1 LVPESNTNRN
11 DMTDY
16 APDKRPGEDTIARVL
31 DCVGLA
37 FGLGVIVLVANVSL
51 VVL

>member
-1 LVPESNTNRN
+1 MVPESNTKRN

-16 APDKRPGEDTIARVL
+16 ATDKRPGEDIIARVL
-31 DCVGLA
+31 DWVGLA
-37 FGLGVIVLVANVSL
+37 FGIAVIVLVANVSL